1 MSRRSERVGEQLRSE
16 MSRLLQAEVTDP
28 RIGLVTLMR
37 VEVATD
43 LCSANIFWSALGL
56 DSEQDMEKADEVQ
69 EGLDSAKGFL
79 RRRLAEELPLRRV
92 PEITFRHDV
101 SIELGSRTLEIL
113 NEIENESKS

>member
-16 MSRLLQAEVTDP
+16 ISRLLKAEVTDP

-37 VEVATD
+37 VEVAAD
-43 LCSANIFWSALGL
+43 LCSANVFWSALG
-56 DSEQDMEKADEVQ
+56 QDPERDVDKVEEVQ
-69 EGLDSAKGFL
+69 AGLDSAKGFL

-101 SIELGSRTLEIL
+101 SIKLGSRTLDIL